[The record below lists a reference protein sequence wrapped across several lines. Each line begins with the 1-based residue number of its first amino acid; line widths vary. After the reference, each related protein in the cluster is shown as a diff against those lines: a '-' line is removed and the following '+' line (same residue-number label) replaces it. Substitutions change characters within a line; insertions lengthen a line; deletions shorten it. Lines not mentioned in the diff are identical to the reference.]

1 MSDPHD
7 KTLACVVASHSQTTI
22 AMFYIMAM
30 LEEFTPDAR
39 QRVIE
44 KVGGMVEGSS
54 PEVRQLWAKVIPP
67 SIRMES
73 KPTLTLI
80 RGGPG
85 EGQSDD

>member
-1 MSDPHD
+1 MSELND
-7 KTLACVVASHSQTTI
+7 KTLACVVAGHSQTVI
-22 AMFYIMAM
+22 ALFYTLAM

-44 KVGGMVEGSS
+44 KVSGMVEGSS
-54 PEVRQLWAKVIPP
+54 PEVRQLWAKIIPP
-67 SIRMES
+67 SPKMES

-85 EGQSDD
+85 NGQPDD